1 MPITP
6 FNSGNT
12 FQPETLHNMSTA
24 FEAACNSRRD
34 PATEMV
40 AKLIVKL
47 AQSGVTDVDTL
58 FLKDHRP
65 AAPDRGRCICGPSY
79 GRRQLDGQWQQ
90 PSSPADEVPGS

>member
-6 FNSGNT
+6 LNSSNA

-24 FEAACNSRRD
+24 FEAACNKLGRRD

-40 AKLIVKL
+40 AKFIVKL

-58 FLKDHRP
+58 FLATLKEFSTDKSGGALGDH
-65 AAPDRGRCICGPSY
+65 
-79 GRRQLDGQWQQ
+79 
-90 PSSPADEVPGS
+90 